1 MPSSNPRYANYRAR
15 QRIRKQLEQDNSPC
29 WICGL
34 PIPAAKAGHPYAM
47 EVDELVPISKGG
59 SAIDRGN
66 VARAHRCCNQWR
78 SDKPVELV
86 RSIAANAAAMY
97 GRWRCPFEFIGFA
110 NLAYKRM
117 RRGES
122 SVKLEFGQV
131 VTSRDW

>member
-1 MPSSNPRYANYRAR
+1 MPSSNPRYANYKAR

-78 SDKPVELV
+78 SDKPVAMV
-86 RSIAANAAAMY
+86 AAIRSEVARSF
-97 GRWRCPFEFIGFA
+97 GRWCCPYEFVGFA
-110 NLAYKRM
+110 TLTTKKM
-117 RRGES
+117 KRGEFAKRDIAE
-122 SVKLEFGQV
+122 VK
-131 VTSRDW
+131 TSREW